1 MISKSKFMKPVVL
14 IAVLS
19 AIMLLPGRP
28 VSQTLPKQPNI
39 VFILTD
45 DLGWPDLSCYGN
57 KFNETPNI
65 DKLAENGIRFTQA
78 YSACPVCS
86 PTRASIMTGKYP
98 ARLQLTNYI
107 KGERTDENSPVL
119 PANWKP
125 YLEGSETSL
134 PELLKTKGYKTGMV
148 GKWHLGN
155 QEGQNPWEQGFDF
168 SRMIGK
174 NGLDYYNYSIYLD
187 SYQNE
192 FTDDGTN
199 YLTDKLTEYGVE
211 FIQQNREKP
220 FFLYM
225 AYSAPHV
232 FIVPRGDKL
241 KKYFQKYGKL
251 EEKFNPYY
259 AAMMESLD
267 DGVGRIMEILKE
279 NGLLEN
285 TLVIFT
291 SDNGGLGLD
300 ELGPIPTNLAP
311 LRKWKGHIYE
321 GGTRVPAIF
330 SWPGKISTATVSEN
344 YFSSIDYLPTFCEL
358 TDIKEIP
365 ENVDGKSMVP
375 LLLQP
380 EKEQDSE
387 RQLFWHY
394 PHFSNQLGRPAGSVR
409 VGEFKLVELYETGDL
424 ELYNLKEDISE
435 STDLSKKMKAKTN
448 EMYQLLIDW
457 RKSVNAQMPVPNPN
471 YKK

>member
-1 MISKSKFMKPVVL
+1 MACKILLSWMVLVTVVL
-14 IAVLS
+14 FSTAGYSSLVNIE
-19 AIMLLPGRP
+19 
-28 VSQTLPKQPNI
+28 TDKQPNI

-45 DLGWPDLSCYGN
+45 DLGWNDLGCYGN
-57 KFNETPNI
+57 KFNETTNL
-65 DKLAENGIRFTQA
+65 DKLAESGIRFTQA
-78 YSACPVCS
+78 YAACPVCS

-119 PANWKP
+119 PAHWKP
-125 YLEGSETSL
+125 YLEGSETTL
-134 PELLKTKGYKTGMV
+134 PELLKTKGYSTGMV

-155 QEGQNPWEQGFDF
+155 QQGQNPWEQGFDF

-211 FIQQNREKP
+211 FIQQNRENP

-225 AYSAPHV
+225 SYSVPHV

-241 KKYFQKYGKL
+241 KKYFFKYGKS

-267 DGVGRIMEILKE
+267 DGVGQIMATLKE

-365 ENVDGKSMVP
+365 ENVDGKSMAS

-380 EKEQDSE
+380 KKQQKSD
-387 RQLFWHY
+387 RPLFWHY

-409 VGEFKLVELYETGDL
+409 VGDFKLVELYETGDL

-435 STDLSKKMKAKTN
+435 STDLSKKMKEKTN
-448 EMYQLLIDW
+448 EMYQLLTNW
-457 RKSVNAQMPVPNPN
+457 RESVNAQMPVPNPN